1 MPGLDEKGRRLVPGA
16 VARAGGDG
24 GTGAVARLTGAVAR
38 LTGAVARLT
47 GAVARLTGASWHT
60 VADGAAGLA
69 SFR

>member
-1 MPGLDEKGRRLVPGA
+1 LPGLDEKGRRLVPGA

-38 LTGAVARLT
+38 LTGA
-47 GAVARLTGASWHT
+47 SWQP